1 MEMRKFTLSDYN
13 AYAGVE
19 TEHPYI
25 GETDKLMCVVDGACM
40 QTWHTDEPRGELGE
54 ETFVTVYF
62 ASESIAL
69 LVAMGLRGDETPE
82 EIQAIDLLEDVDF
95 GRA

>member
-13 AYAGVE
+13 FYSGVE

-25 GETDKLMCVVDGACM
+25 GESDSLMCIVDGACM
-40 QTWHTDEPRGELGE
+40 QTWHTNEPRGALGE
-54 ETFVTVYF
+54 EIFVTVYF

-82 EIQAIDLLEDVDF
+82 EIQAIDLLEDVDV

>member
-1 MEMRKFTLSDYN
+1 MEMRKFRLSDYN
-13 AYAGVE
+13 AYSGVE
-19 TEHPYI
+19 TEHPLI
-25 GETDKLMCVVDGACM
+25 GETDHMMCIVDGACM
-40 QTWHTDEPRGELGE
+40 QTWHTDEPLGELGE

-62 ASESIAL
+62 ASASIAV

-82 EIQAIDLLEDVDF
+82 EIQAIDLLEDVDL